1 MDKLLEKV
9 RERTAASRA
18 STQSIDEK
26 KQKVGKASYSWIT
39 NPAVFGVESNQFN
52 AKNLPFS
59 EIGVGLLNYGFN
71 EDNIFDKIEQ
81 SRAAKSTGDKTG
93 GYLTIYDGIIN
104 QTETYSDK
112 NQAAL
117 MRSFMETGDVPPG
130 LTMDTILHHAD
141 YGLRHNAR
149 KQQRKKKGFFSGN
162 IGSIIGAIG
171 GAAIGFVASGF
182 NPAGAVA
189 GAKAGGAAGGAG
201 QAINENRGLLG
212 TAMAGVG
219 GYGIG
224 SLGSS
229 IGQAASAT
237 ATNVGREGL
246 RQGLS
251 TSARTGIASLG
262 ESLKNT
268 LLNPIGAVKGTFQGI
283 YNDLINPLVQTGKGV
298 YSGIGSL
305 ANPNIS
311 FSQGFRA
318 GFYGPSSA
326 GIGSLSTP
334 DFATRQV
341 IDATPSNIIET
352 PEFANFD
359 AISPDLGLE
368 GLDSSFVQPEFQLIN
383 ELNPD
388 ILKPGFNLQTQ
399 PVMATEQIT
408 GPVRSGSLTGPQP
421 PGTQL
426 RMVENTNEMLRTGQG
441 LGVDRQLSAYLP
453 EVGQSSTL
461 PTTTQVGTF
470 NPEAVNLSGYADQL
484 IPTETLGPRFVGAV
498 GDNFA
503 NPITGRYG
511 TIEGDL
517 ARAGTLDPYIPTPE
531 PYFGQ
536 LGVPATLATG
546 EILEDALTMPT
557 EPQSGEEQSTTANVF
572 PASRPRIL
580 PQVERFVTP
589 LSYVYEDRLNRPQYY
604 DFDVNQGALGRRLY
618 DTNVRPS
625 FAEGGSVNNNVDSKF
640 FKYES
645 GKKSIQSNLGE
656 NEERGFTKISGTGID
671 PIEETYIKRPMGL
684 EDFFQRTPEGR
695 FKISL
700 ERA

>member
-59 EIGVGLLNYGFN
+59 EIGVGLFNYGFN

-326 GIGSLSTP
+326 GIGSLSAP

-368 GLDSSFVQPEFQLIN
+368 GLDSSFVQPEFQFIN

-399 PVMATEQIT
+399 PVMA
-408 GPVRSGSLTGPQP
+408 
-421 PGTQL
+421 
-426 RMVENTNEMLRTGQG
+426 
-441 LGVDRQLSAYLP
+441 
-453 EVGQSSTL
+453 VGQSSTL